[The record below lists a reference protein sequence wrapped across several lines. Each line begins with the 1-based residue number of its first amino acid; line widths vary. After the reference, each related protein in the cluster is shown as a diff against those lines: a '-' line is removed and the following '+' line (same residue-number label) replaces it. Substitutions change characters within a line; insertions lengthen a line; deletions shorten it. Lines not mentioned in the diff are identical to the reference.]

1 MVPPPFIIT
10 MALTTLITWAL
21 VTLAV
26 PLVVYITL
34 TLSSKSGIALAA
46 LVTAISAIC
55 ILRTTLVLMVQL
67 GRWSAVIRV
76 LRRLGLGKLI
86 RSGGKEFSSKE
97 IYPMVVM
104 SLNGYHLIHL
114 DGSMDE
120 DIHDRIRGDK

>member
-1 MVPPPFIIT
+1 
-10 MALTTLITWAL
+10 
-21 VTLAV
+21 
-26 PLVVYITL
+26 
-34 TLSSKSGIALAA
+34 
-46 LVTAISAIC
+46 
-55 ILRTTLVLMVQL
+55 MVQL
-67 GRWSAVIRV
+67 GRWSAVIRA